1 MSRYS
6 RNQIGSVGNA
16 KSVPQDTACKESR
29 KDIKKHIARIKD
41 DRVFILEARERDIFD
56 YNDVLLALGRN
67 TANLVEA
74 KQRLKLHKGKK

>member
-1 MSRYS
+1 MNKYGRA
-6 RNQIGSVGNA
+6 QIGSVGNT
-16 KSVPQDTACKESR
+16 KSEPTACRESR
-29 KDIKKHIARIKD
+29 KDIKKYIARIKD
-41 DRVFILEARERDIFD
+41 DRAFILETRERDMFD